1 MIFININEVAGIIF
15 SNLHDRS
22 IPELTSVR
30 TMGAIPIGCGYR
42 MIDFPLSSMANSG
55 IKNISVIAHHNYES
69 LVEHIGNGAEW
80 GIPIDKGGIKIISP
94 FMTAYAKRDGEKYT
108 TRLDCLKNICNNLER
123 IKEKYIVM
131 SDCDCVYDVDLN
143 EMIDYHIK
151 RSADL
156 TVCSTVEFK
165 TDGNGRIIE
174 LDLSPSAAV
183 DLNVNLWVFNRD
195 FLIGIV
201 KSAISRGY
209 SNIVKDILGV
219 NLDNYKIYEYKY
231 DTEILRIKSITEY
244 FRLSMR
250 FLKEPWFADAVLS
263 NVRTRR
269 KGLSPI
275 KIGGKAAVKA
285 SMIGEGSVIEGTV
298 EDSIVFGNVRVEE
311 GAVVKNSILFP
322 NVRINSGA
330 KLDFVIADK
339 NTSVGEGSVLAG
351 CKILPYFVRIGK
363 TV

>member
-1 MIFININEVAGIIF
+1 MNEVAGIIF
-15 SNLHDRS
+15 SNIHDRS

-94 FMTAYAKRDGEKYT
+94 FMTAYAKSDGEKYT

-131 SDCDCVYDVDLN
+131 SDCDCVYYVDLN
-143 EMIDYHIK
+143 EMIDYHVK

-156 TVCSTVEFK
+156 TICSSAELK

-183 DLNVNLWVFNRD
+183 DLNVNLWVFSRD

-201 KSAISRGY
+201 KRAISRGH
-209 SNIVKDILGV
+209 SDLVRDILGAS
-219 NLDNYKIYEYKY
+219 LGNYKVYEYKY

-250 FLKEPWFADAVLS
+250 FLKDPQLAESLCS
-263 NVRTRR
+263 NVRTKR
-269 KGLSPI
+269 KGTSPI
-275 KIGGKAAVKA
+275 KIGEKATVKA
-285 SMIGEGSVIEGTV
+285 SMIGEGAVIEGTV
-298 EDSIVFGNVRVEE
+298 EDSIVFGNVRVDE
-311 GAVVKNSILFP
+311 GAVVRNSILFP
-322 NVRINSGA
+322 NVRINTGA
-330 KLDFVIADK
+330 RLDFVIADK
-339 NTSVGEGSVLAG
+339 NTSIGEGSVLAG
-351 CKILPYFVRIGK
+351 CRILPYFVRIGK